1 MRVTNLPQA
10 FKRALP
16 ILEKIQAAGFEAY
29 FVGGSVRD
37 TILNLPIHDVDI
49 ATSAYP
55 AEIKELFAKT
65 VDTGIEHGTVMVIDH
80 GIGYEITTFR
90 TESTYQDFRRPD
102 KVEFV
107 RSLKEDLKR
116 RDLTINALALRPD
129 GEVIDLFNGLADLE
143 SKTIRAVGQARE
155 RFHEDALRMMRTVRF
170 ASQLDFE
177 IEAQTLA
184 AIKENAA
191 LLAKI
196 ALERIN
202 VEWVKLMLGK
212 NPKAGLADF
221 MATGLFAYCPQFK
234 EHQAQLNSLLAI
246 ENLHLDNEAEVWTL
260 LAACFDYHP
269 EQGGQLVHAWK
280 GSNELKAQVTK
291 ALRALEAM
299 KAGDLSPKL
308 QYLTGSEML
317 AVACRVARLL
327 GLADYSSMAVL
338 LAYEG
343 LPIHSRAELAV
354 NGKDLITL
362 LNLKPGPILGQLL
375 DQIEEAVLNRQ
386 VKNDKLA
393 LLEYGRS
400 QLEEWG

>member
-55 AEIKELFAKT
+55 AEIKELFTKT

-129 GEVIDLFNGLADLE
+129 GEVIDLFDGLADLK

-234 EHQAQLNSLLAI
+234 E
-246 ENLHLDNEAEVWTL
+246 
-260 LAACFDYHP
+260 
-269 EQGGQLVHAWK
+269 
-280 GSNELKAQVTK
+280 
-291 ALRALEAM
+291 
-299 KAGDLSPKL
+299 LS
-308 QYLTGSEML
+308 
-317 AVACRVARLL
+317 A
-327 GLADYSSMAVL
+327 
-338 LAYEG
+338 
-343 LPIHSRAELAV
+343 
-354 NGKDLITL
+354 
-362 LNLKPGPILGQLL
+362 
-375 DQIEEAVLNRQ
+375 
-386 VKNDKLA
+386 
-393 LLEYGRS
+393 
-400 QLEEWG
+400 

>member
-1 MRVTNLPQA
+1 MRVTNLPRA

-16 ILEKIQAAGFEAY
+16 ILEKIQAAGYEAY

-37 TILNLPIHDVDI
+37 TILKLPIHDVDI

-55 AEIKELFAKT
+55 EEIKSLFKKT

-80 GIGYEITTFR
+80 GVGYEITTFR

-107 RSLKEDLKR
+107 RSLAEDLKR

-129 GEVIDLFNGLADLE
+129 GEVIDLFNGLNDL
-143 SKTIRAVGQARE
+143 KNHVIKAVGLASE

-170 ASQLDFE
+170 ASQLDFT

-191 LLAKI
+191 LLSKI

-212 NPKAGLADF
+212 NPQ
-221 MATGLFAYCPQFK
+221 TGLKDFLATDLYRYCPQFATQK
-234 EHQAQLNSLLAI
+234 EALAKLLTI
-246 ENLHLDNEAEVWTL
+246 TDLHLDNEAEVWTL
-260 LAACFDYHP
+260 LAASFGYNP
-269 EQGGQLVHAWK
+269 QEGGQLVHAWK
-280 GSNELKAQVTK
+280 GSNELKTQVTK
-291 ALRALEAM
+291 ALGALTAM
-299 KAGDLSPKL
+299 QTGDLTPKL

-327 GLADYSSMAVL
+327 SLADYSSMAVL

-343 LPIHSRAELAV
+343 LPIHNRSELAV
-354 NGKDLITL
+354 NGKDLL
-362 LNLKPGPILGQLL
+362 MMLNLQPGPILGQLIEE
-375 DQIEEAVLNRQ
+375 IEEAVLNRQ
-386 VKNDKLA
+386 VKNEKLA

-400 QLEEWG
+400 LLEK